1 MIWAHAQEST
11 LEANLALAERG
22 ITVSLDAIGTSDD
35 EDMLRRIERFAEAG
49 LDGLVVLSSD
59 SSLVVHPAEL
69 AYERDIEALPRT
81 FLPRVEAGL
90 GKDLR
95 DRLVRDN
102 VARAYGRAQ
111 PESARP
117 RERTANA

>member
-1 MIWAHAQEST
+1 AHAQEST

-35 EDMLRRIERFAEAG
+35 EDMLERIERLAEAG
-49 LDGLVVLSSD
+49 LADRVVLSSD

-69 AYERDIEALPRT
+69 AYERDIGALPRT
-81 FLPRVEAGL
+81 FLPKVEARL

-102 VARAYGRAQ
+102 VGRAYARTQ
-111 PESARP
+111 PRPARP
-117 RERTANA
+117 RDRTPTT